1 MKIPSAERLILLML
15 IVIIGNTI
23 ILTTITAYGY
33 LQITS
38 PTKGKKVP
46 VGNIVISGTSSSNS
60 TNNCTVSVAVNGI
73 KPYQQ
78 AIPVGH
84 NGTNDYSSW
93 TFTNTANYTAIKE
106 GINKIS
112 TKYSCPQDMNLTKT
126 YSVNVIG
133 EIASTAGKRQ
143 ALVNTTA
150 TNNGFPLLL
159 PGH

>member
-1 MKIPSAERLILLML
+1 MRFQLLALFLAMGILFS
-15 IVIIGNTI
+15 IGWTNV
-23 ILTTITAYGY
+23 AVYGV
-33 LQITS
+33 LRITS
-38 PTKGKKVP
+38 PHNGQQVP
-46 VGNIVISGTSSSNS
+46 AGNIVISGTSSSNS

-78 AIPVGH
+78 TIPAGH

-112 TKYSCPQDMNLTKT
+112 AKYSCPQDMNLTKT

-133 EIASTAGKRQ
+133 EIASTAGIRQ
-143 ALVNTTA
+143 ALANTTA

>member
-1 MKIPSAERLILLML
+1 MKFQLLALFLAMGILFC
-15 IVIIGNTI
+15 IVWTNVA
-23 ILTTITAYGY
+23 AYGV
-33 LQITS
+33 LSITS
-38 PTKGKKVP
+38 PHNGQEVP
-46 VGNIVISGTSSSNS
+46 VGNNLVISGTSSSNS

-143 ALVNTTA
+143 ALANTTA

>member
-1 MKIPSAERLILLML
+1 MKFQILALFLAMPILYSIVWPSVA
-15 IVIIGNTI
+15 
-23 ILTTITAYGY
+23 AYGV
-33 LQITS
+33 LSITS
-38 PTKGKKVP
+38 PHNGQEVP
-46 VGNIVISGTSSSNS
+46 VGNNLVISGTSSSNS

-143 ALVNTTA
+143 ALANTTA

>member
-1 MKIPSAERLILLML
+1 MKFQLLALFLAMGILFS
-15 IVIIGNTI
+15 
-23 ILTTITAYGY
+23 ITWINIAAYGVVR
-33 LQITS
+33 ITF
-38 PTKGKKVP
+38 PHNGQEVP
-46 VGNIVISGTSSSNS
+46 VGNNIEISGTSSSNA
-60 TNNCTVSVAVNGI
+60 TNQCTVSVTVNGV

-78 AIPVGH
+78 TIPSGH

-112 TKYSCPQDMNLTKT
+112 AKYSCPQDMNLTKT

-133 EIASTAGKRQ
+133 EIASTAGKRH
-143 ALVNTTA
+143 ALANTTA

>member
-1 MKIPSAERLILLML
+1 MKFQLLALFLAMGILFS
-15 IVIIGNTI
+15 IVWTNVA
-23 ILTTITAYGY
+23 AYGV
-33 LQITS
+33 LSITS
-38 PTKGKKVP
+38 PHNGQEVP
-46 VGNIVISGTSSSNS
+46 VGNNLVISGTSSSNS

-78 AIPVGH
+78 AIPAGH

-106 GINKIS
+106 VINKIS

-143 ALVNTTA
+143 ALANTTA